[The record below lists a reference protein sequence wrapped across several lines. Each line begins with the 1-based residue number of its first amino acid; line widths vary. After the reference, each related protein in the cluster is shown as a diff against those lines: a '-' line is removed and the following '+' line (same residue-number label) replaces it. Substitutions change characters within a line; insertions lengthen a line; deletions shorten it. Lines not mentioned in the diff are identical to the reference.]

1 MARILCAIAT
11 SVMLL
16 VVSTFAYSAAE
27 LSSSSEPTT
36 IFVGA
41 DALLPDTT
49 LAAANPTSDPIDLSD
64 WQPTNDSVSANSVFL
79 YLFIANLYRQYPGES
94 FLFFKF
100 LFHRSP
106 F

>member
-1 MARILCAIAT
+1 MTRIFCAFTT

-16 VVSTFAYSAAE
+16 AVSAFAYSATD
-27 LSSSSEPTT
+27 LGSISDPTT
-36 IFVGA
+36 VVSGA
-41 DALLPDTT
+41 DTIIPDTT
-49 LAAANPTSDPIDLSD
+49 LAAANPTSDQIDLSD
-64 WQPTNDSVSANSVFL
+64 WQPTNDDSASSVYL

-94 FLFFKF
+94 FLFIKF